1 MGGKDCDLFG
11 YALSFSPDSS
21 LLAIRSYQ
29 SGNNGTEYVNVY
41 RVDKFTSAF
50 TKLGGSLLG
59 DKDGDTFGRSLIL
72 SPDSNLLAV
81 GAVHG
86 NNDGDQCTSMS
97 TGLVNQNHY
106 LYSLVTPMS
115 VAKMVIILDG
125 LFHFLQLSISWQL
138 VLHNSFMMGQVVSTS
153 TELME

>member
-1 MGGKDCDLFG
+1 M
-11 YALSFSPDSS
+11 
-21 LLAIRSYQ
+21 
-29 SGNNGTEYVNVY
+29 
-41 RVDKFTSAF
+41 
-50 TKLGGSLLG
+50 G